1 MAQWPP
7 NVASTP
13 PVWIALVDDEVEIT
27 QALQTLLGFSGI
39 QASVHHSAE
48 SLLASVQARDGQLW
62 VQCPDG
68 SQAPLSAAV
77 LDYNLPGMN
86 GIDLAL
92 SLRRLH
98 HPLRMVMITAAMQEI
113 TESRAQ
119 DLQGV
124 TLLSKPFHLETLENA
139 LFGA

>member
-1 MAQWPP
+1 MAQWPS

-13 PVWIALVDDEVEIT
+13 PVWMALVDDEVEIT
-27 QALQTLLGFSGI
+27 QALQTLLGFSGV

-48 SLLASVQARDGQLW
+48 SLLASVQVHDGQLW

-68 SQAPLSAAV
+68 SQALLSAAV
-77 LDYNLPGMN
+77 LDLNLPGMN
-86 GIDLAL
+86 GIDLAVA
-92 SLRRLH
+92 LRRLH
-98 HPLRMVMITAAMQEI
+98 PSLRMVMMTAASQEI
-113 TESRAQ
+113 TASRAQ
-119 DLQGV
+119 DLKGV